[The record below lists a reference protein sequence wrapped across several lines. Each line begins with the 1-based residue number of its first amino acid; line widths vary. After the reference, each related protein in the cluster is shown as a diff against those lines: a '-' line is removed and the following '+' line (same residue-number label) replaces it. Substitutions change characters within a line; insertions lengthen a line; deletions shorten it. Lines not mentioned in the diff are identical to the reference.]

1 MKGLSTF
8 LSEHISFIS
17 MPVECPDLEIAFYVT
32 TFIHMKHNLN
42 LFNFLLRQVLPVYN
56 KHTYIPAELVK

>member
-1 MKGLSTF
+1 
-8 LSEHISFIS
+8 